1 MLKEGFKFY
10 YKVIKL
16 KEILRQGYI
25 KWGVKGDRIES
36 VAEHVFGSMI
46 LAVSLYSQLKLSLDL
61 NKVLEMITY
70 HELEEIEIGDLT
82 VFDDK
87 SSQKNRKII
96 EKIVGDLNE
105 RKRIVALIDEF
116 NMQESKEAKFARA
129 VDKLECALQMK
140 KYQDL
145 GLVTIENVTPQ
156 MLENKRLKEYID
168 SGKYDL
174 ADIFFLWD
182 LSSYEEYGIT
192 EELWFKELKKLKID

>member
-25 KWGVKGDRIES
+25 KWGVKSDRIES